1 MLKRELV
8 KAVAKEANETEALAR
23 KVLDAMDRVVRGA
36 IAAGRPVMLAGLG
49 KLFTRRRGPKKARHM
64 VDGSQVI
71 VPERTVVLLKPSDGL
86 LAAANGQH

>member
-1 MLKRELV
+1 VLKKELV
-8 KAVAKEANETEALAR
+8 KAVATESGDTEVSVR
-23 KVLDAMDRVVRGA
+23 RMLDAMDKVVRGA

-64 VDGSQVI
+64 VSGNAVV

-86 LAAANGQH
+86 LAAANHQA